1 MSEYWVSQGRRMCT
15 YCKCWTAD
23 NKASIDFHEQG
34 KNHKE
39 NVKKK
44 LDELRRK
51 GIDDSKK
58 RDQEQVDLAMIEK
71 AALQALK
78 RDIAS
83 DPSIAASYGISAD
96 KVDTVKKAIT
106 NVEESERKAR
116 EEEKAQTSKQE
127 NVAEPLHYK
136 VDS

>member
-1 MSEYWVSQGRRMCT
+1 MCT